1 MRIILHI
8 WRQKNASDKGSM
20 VRYEVPDVNH
30 EMSFL

>member
-8 WRQKNASDKGSM
+8 WRQKNPGDKGRM

-30 EMSFL
+30 